1 MLIRIK
7 RLSKTFFY
15 NIDFTVEFPVL
26 YPENKLNPENDK
38 KRQKKGEKEEEEK
51 EERKEKGQEEV
62 TNYTEYRELKRL
74 RLILFLKTNIT
85 LSNEDTGTI
94 I

>member
-1 MLIRIK
+1 MIK
-7 RLSKTFFY
+7 
-15 NIDFTVEFPVL
+15 IDR
-26 YPENKLNPENDK
+26 K
-38 KRQKKGEKEEEEK
+38 KEKRREKRKGGREKEGEKRR
-51 EERKEKGQEEV
+51 ERKEKGQEEV

-85 LSNEDTGTI
+85 PGNEDTGTI